1 MSHRTPAAS
10 MLTWSRDFPAT
21 PDQASGA
28 RQFLSVIL
36 AGHPAAEDA
45 SLCLSELVT
54 NAMLHSRSREPGGL
68 FTVRAL
74 LHRSHLRV
82 EVHDQGGPWLQ
93 PELACTDEQNGR
105 GLLIVDQL
113 TAAWGRTGSLR
124 TGWTVWFEI
133 GSHPGHPWI
142 TRVDGHRLG
151 HLRRQHRLTRVEL
164 ASKAGVSPATIARLE
179 QQHHPACRPRTLAR
193 LAAALSEDPATLTPP
208 GTHGR
213 PASPASRDSATPRPL
228 KPSPPPA
235 ATPAPWPPSS
245 PSRPAPNS
253 STPCR

>member
-1 MSHRTPAAS
+1 MSHRTPAAPL
-10 MLTWSRDFPAT
+10 LTWSRDFPAT

-54 NAMLHSRSREPGGL
+54 NAMLHSCSQEPGGI

-74 LHRSHLRV
+74 LHGSRMRV

-93 PELACTDEQNGR
+93 PEVAGTERQNGR

-113 TAAWGRTGSLR
+113 TAAWGRTGNHQ

-133 GSHPGHPWI
+133 GPHPGHPWI
-142 TRVDGHRLG
+142 TRVDGRRLG
-151 HLRRQHRLTRVEL
+151 HLRRQHRLTRAEL
-164 ASKAGVSPATIARLE
+164 ASKAGVSPATVGRLE
-179 QQHHPACRPRTLAR
+179 QPHYPACRTRTLAR
-193 LAAALSEDPATLTPP
+193 LAAALGEEPASLTP
-208 GTHGR
+208 HG
-213 PASPASRDSATPRPL
+213 PE
-228 KPSPPPA
+228 
-235 ATPAPWPPSS
+235 
-245 PSRPAPNS
+245 
-253 STPCR
+253 